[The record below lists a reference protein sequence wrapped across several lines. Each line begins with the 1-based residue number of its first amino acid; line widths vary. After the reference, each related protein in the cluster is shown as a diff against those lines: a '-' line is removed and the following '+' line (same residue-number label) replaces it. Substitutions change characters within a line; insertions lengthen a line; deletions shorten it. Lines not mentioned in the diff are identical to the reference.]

1 MGLLKLVYIANI
13 IIVSFVSITFLFFPK
28 QADTYLF
35 EEKFAFSEA
44 YRMLGAL
51 WLSLFLLS
59 IAGLIYP
66 LKMSVVLLIQ
76 LIYKGAWLL
85 FAAVPAKLKKQDLPR
100 IVVAIFVVYV
110 AVLPF
115 AIPWSF
121 LFG

>member
-1 MGLLKLVYIANI
+1 MSLLKIVYIANI
-13 IIVSFVSITFLFFPK
+13 IIVSVVSITFLFFPK
-28 QADTYLF
+28 QAHTRLF
-35 EEKFAFSEA
+35 EEKFAYSEA

-59 IAGLIYP
+59 IAGLFYP
-66 LKMSVVLLIQ
+66 LKMSLVLVIQ

-85 FAAVPAKLKKQDLPR
+85 FAALPAKFKKQELPR
-100 IVVAIFVVYV
+100 VVVVIFVIYV

-115 AIPWSF
+115 AIPWNF